1 MSKTRDI
8 LDRYERM
15 LKLAAE
21 KYSEDTGAQYAYM
34 TGSLISEIRF
44 LAYRY
49 PQVADD
55 IDGIIERREKQY
67 VVDVLR
73 TDANV

>member
-15 LKLAAE
+15 IELKGE
-21 KYSEDTGAQYAYM
+21 QYSLDGGSQYAYKY
-34 TGSLISEIRF
+34 GSLISEIRI

-55 IDGIIERREKQY
+55 LAETIERWEKQY
-67 VVDVLR
+67 VVDTLR
-73 TDANV
+73 NDAKV